1 MSKSTPSTL
10 QLKIQLRNVSK
21 PPVWRRVQIPSD
33 ITFLDLHYVIQA
45 AFGWYN
51 EHLFKF
57 QHRPYDREWTVEVPE
72 DDGKNQS
79 SGESFWGIAGML
91 GFGPEEKDARST
103 KVWPFLKSKHL
114 DKFVYIYDFGDNWVH
129 DITIEGTAS
138 GQALLFPRCIDGKG
152 ACPPED
158 CGGTWGYQEMKD
170 SGEADDPKYFDL
182 KEADSDVRHY
192 RSLMQSGEDMWGRKY
207 NGPDD
212 PEEAD
217 DDETDGDWTEDAH
230 NDDVE
235 ADTETDESDYTYQHP
250 EYPKTLEMENPW
262 VGEELCKPENALG
275 LKPQLVKRILAIPA
289 ESLRRDLE
297 HLIMYHVGLTCDDI
311 SEDYDPGDRFNGVI
325 GASLILLAEVGNGE
339 SSLDVVLEV
348 MRQSPDFSEYH
359 ICDSGEDIFIPTIC
373 RLGQEHLDKLFAY
386 AKEPGLYGY
395 LQCQA
400 YAAVR
405 VMSFYNPDLRQPVIE
420 WFRELL
426 RYYADYSK
434 SHDVDREQM
443 GLLVSEVTDLHAPE
457 LLPEVK
463 ALFDAGAVN
472 EGTSGD
478 YKSVSRDI
486 KKRGFENPLSYYSF
500 SAESRFQEM
509 RDFYKE

>member
-10 QLKIQLRNVSK
+10 QLKIQLRNITK

-33 ITFLDLHYVIQA
+33 ITFLELHYVIQA

-57 QHRPYDREWTVEVPE
+57 QHRPYDREWTVKVSE
-72 DDGKNQS
+72 DDS
-79 SGESFWGIAGML
+79 SDKSSVGNFWEMAGMS
-91 GFGPEEKDARST
+91 GFGPEQKDARST
-103 KVWPFLKSKHL
+103 KVWPFLKSKHIE
-114 DKFVYIYDFGDNWVH
+114 KFVYIYDFGDDWIH
-129 DITIEGTAS
+129 DITIEDTAS
-138 GQALLFPRCIDGKG
+138 GQVLLFPRCIGGKG

-158 CGGTWGYQEMKD
+158 CGGPWGYQEMKD
-170 SGEADDPKYFDL
+170 CGEADNPKYFDL
-182 KEADSDVRHY
+182 EEADSDVRHY
-192 RSLMQSGEDMWGRKY
+192 RSLMQSGEDMWDRKY
-207 NGPDD
+207 DGLGD

-217 DDETDGDWTEDAH
+217 DYETDAVDEDAAG
-230 NDDVE
+230 
-235 ADTETDESDYTYQHP
+235 ADTDFDDNNYTYQHP

-262 VGEELCKPENALG
+262 LGEELCKPENALG
-275 LKPQLVKRILAIPA
+275 LRPQLVKRILSLPA
-289 ESLRRDLE
+289 ESLRQDLE

-325 GASLILLAEVGNGE
+325 GASLILLAEVGNGD

-359 ICDSGEDIFIPTIC
+359 ICDAGEEIFIPTIC
-373 RLGQEHLDKLFAY
+373 RLGQDHLDKLLAY
-386 AKEPGLYGY
+386 AKESGLYGY

-426 RYYADYSK
+426 RYYADYSQ
-434 SHDVDREQM
+434 SHDVDCEQM

-463 ALFDAGAVN
+463 ALFDAGAVH

-486 KKRGFENPLSYYSF
+486 KKRGFENPLTLYNF
-500 SAESRFQEM
+500 SAEARFKEM
-509 RDFYKE
+509 RDFYKQ

>member
-1 MSKSTPSTL
+1 MSKSTTSML
-10 QLKIQLRNVSK
+10 QLKIQLRNVTK

-33 ITFLDLHYVIQA
+33 ITFLELHYVIQA

-57 QHRPYDREWTVEVPE
+57 QHRPYDREWTVEIPE
-72 DDGKNQS
+72 DDGVDMS
-79 SGESFWGIAGML
+79 SAGSFWGVAGMFGL
-91 GFGPEEKDARST
+91 GPEQKDARST

-114 DKFVYIYDFGDNWVH
+114 DKFVYIYDFGDDWVH
-129 DITIEGTAS
+129 DITIEDTIS
-138 GQALLFPRCIDGKG
+138 GQTLLYPRCIGGKG

-158 CGGTWGYQEMKD
+158 CGGPWGYQELKD

-182 KEADSDVRHY
+182 EETDSDVRHY
-192 RSLMQSGEDMWGRKY
+192 RSMMQSGEDMWGRKY
-207 NGPDD
+207 DGPGD

-217 DDETDGDWTEDAH
+217 EYESDDWDDDADEDDAEDDTDYDET
-230 NDDVE
+230 
-235 ADTETDESDYTYQHP
+235 SYTYQHP
-250 EYPKTLEMENPW
+250 EYPTTLEMENPW

-275 LKPQLVKRILAIPA
+275 LKPELVRRILALPA

-297 HLIMYHVGLTCDDI
+297 SLIMYHVGLTCDDI

-359 ICDSGEDIFIPTIC
+359 ICDAGEDIFVPTIC
-373 RLGQEHLDKLFAY
+373 RLGQDHLDKLLSY

-395 LQCQA
+395 LQSLV
-400 YAAVR
+400 YTAVR

-426 RYYADYSK
+426 SYYADYSQ
-434 SHDVDREQM
+434 SHDVDRELM
-443 GLLVSEVTDLHAPE
+443 GLLVSEVTDLHASE

-463 ALFDAGAVN
+463 ALFDAGVVH

-478 YKSVSRDI
+478 YKSVCRDI
-486 KKRGFENPLSYYSF
+486 KKRGFENPLDLYRF
-500 SAESRFQEM
+500 SAAARFEEM
-509 RDFYKE
+509 RNLYKE